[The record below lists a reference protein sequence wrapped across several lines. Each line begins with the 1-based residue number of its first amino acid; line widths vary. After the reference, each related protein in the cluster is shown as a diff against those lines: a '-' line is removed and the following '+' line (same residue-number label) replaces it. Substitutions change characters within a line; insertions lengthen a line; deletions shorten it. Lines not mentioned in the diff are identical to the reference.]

1 MKRLLALLAVQGCVA
16 PALHRTAPL
25 GPPAA
30 RVEVEGIHYWTDTLT
45 IQTGQVVE
53 WVNRDIVDHTITFE
67 ERGARRLSGKLKA
80 KGEYT
85 VRFDRPGVYAYY
97 CDPHRSMRAVVV
109 VK

>member
-1 MKRLLALLAVQGCVA
+1 MKRVLALVVA
-16 PALHRTAPL
+16 QACAATGVHRTAPL
-25 GPPAA
+25 GPPTA
-30 RVEVEGIHYWTDTLT
+30 RVVVEGIHYWTDTLT
-45 IQTGQVVE
+45 IQAGQVVA
-53 WVNRDIVDHTITFE
+53 WVNHDIVDHTITFE

-85 VRFDRPGVYAYY
+85 VRFDHPGVYAYY